1 MFNIDINRSSKKS
14 IEHIIVSFNNHVI
27 KFNGKA
33 SIKLERVIRDKEEPE
48 GNLFDCFND
57 YVQGTMDH
65 DKQLALFQLF
75 EKGHQVVNNPKLTPY
90 ENDLKDIKP
99 IFNDLIN
106 FIDVPKYC
114 GFIQYS
120 KYLQIPKDL
129 SKAASKGDY
138 PEQTTIM
145 DQDYVELVK
154 LAFVSR
160 VGFPI
165 IFGLIA
171 RFDLS
176 MGSGYSELVCGS
188 LIKDNQWITH
198 MPGWHKLNT
207 YVRFAFDKRGTPL
220 QADSVTSIEN
230 FVDKVLYNTLF
241 SRLCCAMIPE
251 TDEGKNLATAINAA
265 VKLHETGGT
274 TFRDKERPTDED
286 DDKRSMYDKY
296 QISEE
301 VKSSDETTEAEFFS
315 FGLYDENDA
324 ERYTDRF
331 KYQCLA
337 LGIQQE
343 ALVEKVYDNLPK
355 WHFELADHIRKLL
368 QLTYKGVVSPFIWEA
383 CGYVQ
388 LMAAI
393 SLAQVKLSEMGYKY
407 LPSVLGAVHDPNGV
421 RYLADG
427 LKLTTD
433 DKDFLSSICEIQTR
447 NNEGRSFNEAL
458 VAAEQFL
465 TSFGNG
471 RWQSNL
477 EYGVLDN
484 QDVYNRVK
492 TGAMFSLDIDVE
504 IKNEFMALI
513 RQVSA

>member
-1 MFNIDINRSSKKS
+1 MFEININRSSKKS
-14 IEHIIVSFNNHVI
+14 IEHIVVSFNNHVI
-27 KFNGKA
+27 KFHGKA

-48 GNLFDCFND
+48 GNLFDCQND
-57 YVQGTMDH
+57 YVTGIMDNER
-65 DKQLALFQLF
+65 QLALFQLY
-75 EKGHQVVNNPKLTPY
+75 EKAFQIVNNPKITDY
-90 ENDLKDIKP
+90 ENDLKEIKP
-99 IFNDLIN
+99 IINDLLS

-138 PEQTTIM
+138 PEQTTIT

-154 LAFVSR
+154 TAFVVR
-160 VGFPI
+160 TIYPI

-171 RFDLS
+171 RFDVH
-176 MGSGYSELVCGS
+176 MVSGHSELVCGR
-188 LIKDNQWITH
+188 LIKDNDWITH
-198 MPGWHKLNT
+198 MPGYRKLQT

-220 QADSVTSIEN
+220 QADSVSSIEN
-230 FVDKVLYNTLF
+230 FVDKVLFNTVF

-251 TDEGKNLATAINAA
+251 TDEGKNLATAINSA

-286 DDKRSMYDKY
+286 DDKRSMLDKY

-315 FGLYDENDA
+315 FGLFDENDA

-331 KYQCLA
+331 KYQCIA

-343 ALVEKVYDNLPK
+343 QLVEQVYDKLPN
-355 WHFELADHIRKLL
+355 WHFELSDHIRKLL

-393 SLAQVKLSEMGYKY
+393 ALAQVKLSEMGYKY
-407 LPSVLGAVHDPNGV
+407 LPSVLGAVNDPDGV

-427 LKLTTD
+427 LKLSTE
-433 DKDFLSSICEIQTR
+433 DKDFLSSICEIQSR

-465 TSFGNG
+465 SMFGNG

-484 QDVYNRVK
+484 QEIYSRVK

-504 IKNEFMALI
+504 IKNEFMSLI